1 MPDASRI
8 KFASFGVRPL
18 RAINSKSHFPSFSK
32 RGKRK
37 IGKHD
42 NTKKRRVMAQTDSD
56 LFRVTLLGT
65 GAPPPLLDRFGPS
78 TLVEAGRE
86 KLIFDAG
93 RGAMQRLY
101 QLDIPFA
108 DITGLFLTHHHSDH
122 VVGFVDLWL
131 TGWIGRPWGMR
142 TTPLRVW
149 GPEGTKQ
156 MMEHLPKAFHVDIRV
171 RSRNYSPDG
180 VKLQVDGVNE
190 GMVYDRNGVRVMAF
204 EVDHGGED
212 LPAFGYRINYRGRSA
227 VLSGD
232 TTFNDNLIRHAKG
245 TDLLVHEVT
254 AASGSAAENAAQL
267 ARISRNHTTPQ
278 QAAEVFVRT
287 QPRLAVYNHLL
298 LFGGAKAQDLVPMT
312 RSGYAGALEVGEDLM
327 RIDIGDQVV
336 ARRFA

>member
-1 MPDASRI
+1 
-8 KFASFGVRPL
+8 
-18 RAINSKSHFPSFSK
+18 
-32 RGKRK
+32 
-37 IGKHD
+37 
-42 NTKKRRVMAQTDSD
+42 MAQSASD

-65 GAPPPLLDRFGPS
+65 GAPPPSMDRFGPS

-86 KLIFDAG
+86 KFIFDAG

-101 QLDIPFA
+101 QLGIPFS

-142 TTPLRVW
+142 KTPLRVW
-149 GPEGTKQ
+149 GPDGTKQ

-171 RSRNYSPDG
+171 RSHNYPPEG
-180 VKLQVDGVNE
+180 VKLEADGVNE

-212 LPAFGYRINYRGRSA
+212 LPAFGYRINYRGHSA

-232 TTFNDNLIRHAKG
+232 TTFNENLIRHAAA

-254 AASGSAAENAAQL
+254 AAAGAAAESQEQEQL
-267 ARISRNHTTPQ
+267 KRIGSNHTTPE
-278 QAAEVFVRT
+278 QAAIVFSRA
-287 QPRLAVYNHLL
+287 QPKLAVFNHLL
-298 LFGGAKAQDLVPMT
+298 LFGGAQAEDLILMT
-312 RSGYAGALEVGEDLM
+312 RKGYAGALEVGEDLM
-327 RIDIGDQVV
+327 RIDIGDQVIV
-336 ARRFA
+336 RRLAQLE